1 MTSIALVENH
11 PALRHSLKQL
21 IGSRKEFMVVHEA
34 ANSDDLI
41 DIIQHKKFIPDV
53 VIIDSRM
60 QLNDGM
66 PATMHL
72 QKEYP
77 EISIITL
84 RICYHEK
91 KIPRNEP
98 QVSAS
103 QLFHNEEYELI
114 SKTISDALLSHEE
127 NSNRPQPGR
136 RKPFTINI
144 SMSMSGILTEKQK
157 NFLRLS
163 ATDLTYKEIAER
175 MKITPKT
182 ADRYRDEL
190 FRKLNIKSRVGL
202 ALFAI
207 RIGLIE

>member
-1 MTSIALVENH
+1 
-11 PALRHSLKQL
+11 
-21 IGSRKEFMVVHEA
+21 MVVHEA
-34 ANSDDLI
+34 ASSDDLI
-41 DIIQHKKFIPDV
+41 DIIEYKKFIPDV

-60 QLNDGM
+60 QLNDGK
-66 PATMHL
+66 PAISHL

-91 KIPRNEP
+91 AIPKNEP

-114 SKTISDALLSHEE
+114 SKTISDALISHEE
-127 NSNRPQPGR
+127 NNSSPQPGR
-136 RKPFTINI
+136 RKPFTIHI

-157 NFLRLS
+157 KFLRLS
-163 ATDLTYKEIAER
+163 ASDLTYKEIAER
-175 MKITPKT
+175 MAITPKT
-182 ADRYRDEL
+182 VDRYRDEL